1 MFNGVTPEEAL
12 KWAKTLTASPIMHAK
27 LTNDAYSAL
36 PCAYLVLDDDKSL
49 PREYQEGMI
58 ALHSQQG
65 NVFSVYHAPS
75 GHSPHLSWTM
85 GLVEKVEEFT
95 RNLLIDI
102 SI

>member
-1 MFNGVTPEEAL
+1 MLNGVPPEEAT
-12 KWAKTLTASPIMHAK
+12 KWAKTLTASPAMHEK

-58 ALHSQQG
+58 ALQEQQG
-65 NVFSVYHAPS
+65 NVFTVYHAPS

-85 GLVEKVEEFT
+85 GLVEKVDEFVT
-95 RNLLIDI
+95 LVRG
-102 SI
+102 